1 MLEFWC
7 HLHLRSPPSPP
18 LSPPRASISSA
29 RTLNPSSPP
38 RSSNYSMLDPL
49 PLSASIPPPLS
60 ASIPPPLS
68 ASIPPHGL
76 LSLFQSLLNLFF
88 SFDPIVIGR
97 NTQNSGHIKNWC
109 SSIVPNLL
117 RFYLKKNLKISIA
130 AIKWLTMKN
139 RLKVESPILVCLV
152 PNKRTLL
159 VQASYENAMTC
170 SKKQLQIHG

>member
-117 RFYLKKNLKISIA
+117 R
-130 AIKWLTMKN
+130 LTMKN